1 MAFTVD
7 RAFELMAGAYE
18 RRRLAHAFLISG
30 APGCGKEHLA
40 ARLITR
46 LQDEGGGTDDF
57 FGDAVPAEV
66 RPLDE
71 LAADRVQILRPKS
84 KSRVIRIDE
93 IREFE
98 RRIHQSVGPNSWRV
112 GVIVDADR
120 LNPAATN
127 AFLKTL
133 EEPPARTLLLLL
145 SANPDS
151 LLPTVVSRCVRI
163 PLMGGLD
170 LSNHGGGE
178 LVEALNTVGETGFG
192 SVEAA
197 LCVKARF
204 ADILAA
210 RKAAADKAADSA
222 FKAEE
227 KHLKGAVE
235 GDWLKQREKEFES
248 MARAEY
254 LNARNALFGVLECW
268 FGDILR
274 ARIGA
279 EGLDFP
285 DHAGLSRRLGEG
297 RAVDELLRRM
307 EAIDELRQALDTNAQ
322 EQLALD
328 TGFIEA
334 FA

>member
-1 MAFTVD
+1 MAFTEE
-7 RAFELMAGAYE
+7 RAFELMEGAYE
-18 RRRLAHAFLISG
+18 RQRLAHAFLISG
-30 APGCGKEHLA
+30 PPGCGKERLA

-46 LQDEGGGTDDF
+46 LQDEGGGTADF
-57 FGDAVPAEV
+57 FADAVPAEV
-66 RPLDE
+66 GPLDE

-98 RRIHQSVGPNSWRV
+98 RRIHQVVGRDSWRV

-133 EEPPARTLLLLL
+133 EEPPPRTLLLLL

-151 LLPTVVSRCVRI
+151 LLPTVISRCVRI
-163 PLMGGLD
+163 PLLGRPN
-170 LSNHGGGE
+170 LSAHGGAE
-178 LVEALNTVGETGFG
+178 LVEALNTLGGHGFG

-197 LCVKARF
+197 LGLKARF
-204 ADILAA
+204 MEMLAA
-210 RKAAADKAADSA
+210 RKAEADKAADSA

-248 MARAEY
+248 LARADY
-254 LNARNALFGVLECW
+254 LNARSALFAVLECW

-285 DHAGLSRRLGEG
+285 DHAGLSRQLGEDRSVG
-297 RAVDELLRRM
+297 ELLRRM
-307 EAIDELRQALDTNAQ
+307 TAIDGLKQALDTNAQ
-322 EQLALD
+322 EQLALEV
-328 TGFIEA
+328 GFIEA
-334 FA
+334 FG